1 MTHESTAS
9 ITRERKR
16 RNKKKKVG
24 ERKIEILF
32 WFSSFI
38 LSFFFSFY
46 ESIFILF
53 RCSFS
58 TYVYLA
64 CGLLLSFLFFS
75 FFFFF
80 FYFFEKGLVVC
91 FNKDGDFVLAQLIHF
106 ISFFYLMK
114 LYLFH
119 LNVVSP
125 DGFVLHVDYYFLSS
139 CFFFFLFFFF
149 FFLRNICWI
158 VLICYMQSY
167 FFFW

>member
-106 ISFFYLMK
+106 ISFF
-114 LYLFH
+114 LFDEIIFISFKCSFSRWIH
-119 LNVVSP
+119 LECGLLFS
-125 DGFVLHVDYYFLSS
+125 
-139 CFFFFLFFFF
+139 FLFFFF
-149 FFLRNICWI
+149 LRKFC
-158 VLICYMQSY
+158 
-167 FFFW
+167 